1 MEDRSGAP
9 IMACAEYR
17 PAAVLLD
24 GTGYGNLAPTYPFAV
39 QAAEVSVNEETGE
52 IKVEKI
58 IAVHDSGRI
67 INPQMAAGQ
76 VYGGVIQAFGF
87 SLMEQLGINDQGLL
101 HGGTMLEYKMPTM
114 LDMPEL
120 VVDFVETQDPHGPYG
135 AKALGEPPIVS
146 VLPAIANA
154 VYDAIGLR
162 LDDAP
167 FTPQKVLQAIEKR
180 NREAM

>member
-1 MEDRSGAP
+1 
-9 IMACAEYR
+9 
-17 PAAVLLD
+17 
-24 GTGYGNLAPTYPFAV
+24 
-39 QAAEVSVNEETGE
+39 
-52 IKVEKI
+52 
-58 IAVHDSGRI
+58 
-67 INPQMAAGQ
+67 
-76 VYGGVIQAFGF
+76 
-87 SLMEQLGINDQGLL
+87 
-101 HGGTMLEYKMPTM
+101 MPTM
-114 LDMPEL
+114 LDVPEL
-120 VVDFVETQDPHGPYG
+120 VVDFVETEDPHGPYG